1 MLLEKKTG
9 IHLYVNVKNFPS
21 IVRRE
26 ENETDD
32 LDHSLHALNIYFR
45 SIEKKCHNLN
55 IEIEK
60 VTSARL
66 HLFIEG
72 DLENSDVIKKLY
84 EISLF
89 SINASRKMRQIPKYQ
104 SIKKFEVHI
113 GACDGDS
120 YYYEFN
126 DSQEEYKEITSIGYP
141 ANVAAKLESLSY
153 TNNICVPYNL
163 ALGLKMNYPDLLLQ
177 KGTSGS
183 LTKYDLNSYYLID
196 LSTIKVDLNTG
207 IYNEIVSDANYTNL
221 KDINFED
228 FKSSFKFDDLSV
240 KNCKCGYAAIIMA
253 DVRGFTKKFNKDGS
267 NLEDM
272 TFKAEQM
279 YAAMYNVMKENG
291 IHVQFQGDRE
301 VAIFAKSNLKE
312 ALISAL
318 ILQDKIRDL
327 GLKCGIGINYGYIYA
342 SRVGIRGEKDNVI
355 IGESAIDADKLEDL
369 YAKENETVLSNTMY
383 SKMKDERKNDE
394 ILSYF
399 TKSEN
404 GVYKTSLSY
413 IELVN
418 KISLKHSNDNY
429 SKGNYNGAWRKE

>member
-1 MLLEKKTG
+1 
-9 IHLYVNVKNFPS
+9 
-21 IVRRE
+21 
-26 ENETDD
+26 
-32 LDHSLHALNIYFR
+32 
-45 SIEKKCHNLN
+45 
-55 IEIEK
+55 
-60 VTSARL
+60 
-66 HLFIEG
+66 
-72 DLENSDVIKKLY
+72 
-84 EISLF
+84 
-89 SINASRKMRQIPKYQ
+89 
-104 SIKKFEVHI
+104 
-113 GACDGDS
+113 
-120 YYYEFN
+120 
-126 DSQEEYKEITSIGYP
+126 
-141 ANVAAKLESLSY
+141 
-153 TNNICVPYNL
+153 
-163 ALGLKMNYPDLLLQ
+163 
-177 KGTSGS
+177 
-183 LTKYDLNSYYLID
+183 
-196 LSTIKVDLNTG
+196 
-207 IYNEIVSDANYTNL
+207 
-221 KDINFED
+221 
-228 FKSSFKFDDLSV
+228 
-240 KNCKCGYAAIIMA
+240 
-253 DVRGFTKKFNKDGS
+253 
-267 NLEDM
+267 M

-318 ILQDKIRDL
+318 KLQDKIRDL

-369 YAKENETVLSNTMY
+369 YAKEHETVLSNTMY

-429 SKGNYNGAWRKE
+429 NKGNYNGAWRKE